1 MMNRALGGAF
11 EARLNMNLR
20 EDKGWSYGSRTSISG
35 GEGPRQFQVRA
46 PVQTDATK
54 AALEEL
60 RRELTEVVGSNPA
73 TPEELEKVQT
83 NAVLGLSSR
92 WETGAAVGAS
102 LAGIVTYDFPEDYFQ
117 TYADSLRAVTLDD
130 VRLAGQEIIPDQ
142 NLVWVIVGDLSKIE
156 DDVRSVGLGDVTVV
170 DEQGNVLR

>member
-1 MMNRALGGAF
+1 M
-11 EARLNMNLR
+11 
-20 EDKGWSYGSRTSISG
+20 
-35 GEGPRQFQVRA
+35 
-46 PVQTDATK
+46 
-54 AALEEL
+54 
-60 RRELTEVVGSNPA
+60 
-73 TPEELEKVQT
+73 
-83 NAVLGLSSR
+83 AVC
-92 WETGAAVGAS
+92 AAVAGS
-102 LAGIVTYDFPEDYFQ
+102 LTGIVTYDFPKDYFQ